1 VNPGSRG
8 PSGSVHLD
16 VDRQEVLNSSPY
28 DPSKTADG
36 AYDESFLTY
45 YGIRWVEAGRK
56 LFTRRL
62 KQAGVRH
69 GPPTR
74 HRNKGFE

>member
-1 VNPGSRG
+1 MPPRSVRKIDRPNRL
-8 PSGSVHLD
+8 VHLD

-45 YGIRWVEAGRK
+45 YGIRWVEA
-56 LFTRRL
+56 
-62 KQAGVRH
+62 
-69 GPPTR
+69 
-74 HRNKGFE
+74 